1 MNASGE
7 FTMGISKRGRMGWVA
22 RFPDGTEQLCE
33 CWLDAVAALQ
43 GHLGEL
49 WAGTFWAGEGG
60 AEEVLNAAE

>member
-7 FTMGISKRGRMGWVA
+7 FTMGISKRGRKGWVA
-22 RFPDGTEQLCE
+22 RFPDGTERFHRH
-33 CWLDAVAALQ
+33 WLDAVADLQ